1 VSNPS
6 SPNSE
11 NLHNRGWGFALSIL
25 FIALLINLWAFWLHK
40 KTYLQPSAAATAH
53 AEH

>member
-1 VSNPS
+1 MSNPS

-11 NLHNRGWGFALSIL
+11 NLHNRGWLFALVI
-25 FIALLINLWAFWLHK
+25 IALAAAANITAFTIHK
-40 KTYLQPSAAATAH
+40 ATYLQPSATATTR